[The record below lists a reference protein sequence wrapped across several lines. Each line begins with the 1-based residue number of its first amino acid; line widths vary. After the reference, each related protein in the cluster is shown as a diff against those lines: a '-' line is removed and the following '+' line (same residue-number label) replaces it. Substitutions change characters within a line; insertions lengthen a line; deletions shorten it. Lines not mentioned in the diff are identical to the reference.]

1 MENGAWHT
9 QVHNGEGILLQ
20 ASSDTD
26 SWTETWMIPPAA
38 IICCFLIVPIGI
50 MTVSTA
56 TADETTIAFAVV
68 SELPKDKTRVPAK
81 VAIDGSV
88 TDMTLLASDEILSN
102 LIWKQLEICHALKLE
117 GHQSTEGFRMH
128 SLRAIDAAMLPMVL
142 QGVAG
147 DCLLKKALEVAPFI
161 D

>member
-1 MENGAWHT
+1 MRRTA
-9 QVHNGEGILLQ
+9 ILMCGLCIVM
-20 ASSDTD
+20 AGVTNSS
-26 SWTETWMIPPAA
+26 SA
-38 IICCFLIVPIGI
+38 V
-50 MTVSTA
+50 
-56 TADETTIAFAVV
+56 ADEDVIAFAVV

-88 TDMTLLASDEILSN
+88 SDMSLLASDQILSN

-117 GHQSTEGFRMH
+117 GQKSSEGFRIH
-128 SLRAIDAAMLPMVL
+128 SIRAIDAAMLPMVL